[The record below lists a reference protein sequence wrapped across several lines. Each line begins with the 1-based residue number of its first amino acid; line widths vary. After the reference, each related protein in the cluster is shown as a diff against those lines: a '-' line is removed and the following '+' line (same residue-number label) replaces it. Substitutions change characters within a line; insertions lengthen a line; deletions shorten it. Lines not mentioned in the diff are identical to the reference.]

1 MTFLSHLV
9 AFLFGGGFGML
20 AMCLLMMGR
29 VDSLEQKTNELC
41 AQAEKFTAE
50 KQKII
55 ADINKELDRF
65 S

>member
-1 MTFLSHLV
+1 
-9 AFLFGGGFGML
+9 ML

-29 VDSLEQKTNELC
+29 VDSLERKTNELC